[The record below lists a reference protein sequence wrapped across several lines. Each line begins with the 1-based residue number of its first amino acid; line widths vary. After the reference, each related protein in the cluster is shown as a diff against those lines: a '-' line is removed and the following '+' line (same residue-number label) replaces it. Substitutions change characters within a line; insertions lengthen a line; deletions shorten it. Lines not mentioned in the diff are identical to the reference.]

1 VKEVGGTMKVSR
13 VSEMRALDREA
24 IEKHGIP
31 EDILMENAGLAAYG
45 VLSREVP
52 VPGGRFAVICGAGN
66 NGGDGFVVARK
77 IISDGGTAR
86 VYTLGGRDKFT
97 GAAKRNLDILLKIPV
112 EVQEVRSV
120 SAIRMD
126 VLHCDA
132 VVDALFGTGLARTV
146 EGLHHEVVDL
156 INECRGPVFSLDI
169 PSGVSGD
176 TGEVM
181 GTAVKADFT
190 ITFGLPKV
198 GNLLYPGYEHCGKL
212 FVSHISFPPAL
223 SRSRRLKI
231 ETNEPVELPPRMA
244 WGHKGDFGEALFIAG
259 ASGYLGAP
267 YFAAQSFLKAGG
279 GYSRLAAPAS
289 ITPFLGSKGSEIV
302 FHPRKET
309 KAGSLS
315 LKNKGDLL
323 HLAEKMDIVVLG
335 PGLSLDGETQ
345 RLVRE
350 LVRGIRRPLLI
361 DGDGL
366 TAVAGDLKVLRG
378 RKAET
383 ILTPH
388 PGEMARITGL
398 SAAGIKGKA
407 LEVLQKTSRDL
418 HAIVVLKGAHSLVG
432 YPDGRVFINL
442 TGNAGMAT
450 AGSGDVLTGTI
461 AAMFGLGLP
470 FQEAVRMGVF
480 VHGLSGDFAA
490 WEKGEDG
497 ITAQDILDHLPLA
510 MKTLRE
516 KTEEPVWEKIRIV

>member
-1 VKEVGGTMKVSR
+1 MKVSR
-13 VSEMRALDREA
+13 VSEMRSLDREA
-24 IEKHGIP
+24 IEKHGIA
-31 EDILMENAGLAAYG
+31 EDILMENAGLAAYR
-45 VLSREVP
+45 VLSQEVSLQ
-52 VPGGRFAVICGAGN
+52 GGRFAVICGAGN

-77 IISDGGTAR
+77 IVSDGGNAR
-86 VYTLGGRDKFT
+86 VYILGRRDQFA
-97 GAAKRNLDILLKIPV
+97 GAARKNLDILLRMPV
-112 EVQEVRSV
+112 EIQEVRSV
-120 SAIRMD
+120 SSIRME

-132 VVDALFGTGLARTV
+132 VVDALFGTGLARAV
-146 EGLHHEVVDL
+146 EGLHREVIDL
-156 INECRGPVFSLDI
+156 INECHKPVFSLDI
-169 PSGVSGD
+169 PSGVNAD

-181 GTAVKADFT
+181 GADVKADFT
-190 ITFGLPKV
+190 VTFGLPKI
-198 GNLLYPGYEHCGKL
+198 GNLLYPGYEHCGTL
-212 FVSHISFPPAL
+212 FVSHISYPPAL

-231 ETNEPVELPPRMA
+231 ETNEPVELPFRTP

-259 ASGYLGAP
+259 APGYLGAP

-302 FHPRKET
+302 FLPQKET

-315 LKNKGDLL
+315 LKNKGGLL
-323 HLAEKMDIVVLG
+323 DLAERMDIVVLG
-335 PGLSLDGETQ
+335 PGLSLEGETQ

-350 LVRGIRRPLLI
+350 LARGIRKPLLI

-366 TAVAGDLKVLRG
+366 TAVAGDLRALKG

-398 SAAGIKGKA
+398 STAEIKENSVG
-407 LEVLQKTSRDL
+407 VLQKTSKEL
-418 HAIVVLKGAHSLVG
+418 NAIVVLKGAHSLVG
-432 YPDGRVFINL
+432 CPDGRVFINL

-470 FQEAVRMGVF
+470 LQDAVRMGVF

-497 ITAQDILDHLPLA
+497 ITAQDVLDHLPFT
-510 MKTLRE
+510 MKAIRE
-516 KTEEPVWEKIRIV
+516 GAEEPVWEKIRIV

>member
-1 VKEVGGTMKVSR
+1 MKVSR

-24 IEKHGIP
+24 VEKHGIS
-31 EDILMENAGLAAYG
+31 EDILMENAGLAAYR
-45 VLSREVP
+45 VLSRELP
-52 VPGGRFAVICGAGN
+52 ARGRRFAVICGTGN

-77 IISDGGTAR
+77 IISDGGSAR
-86 VYTLGGRDKFT
+86 VYVLGGRDRFT
-97 GAAKRNLDILLKIPV
+97 GAAKRNLDILLNMPAEI
-112 EVQEVRSV
+112 EEVRSV
-120 SAIRMD
+120 LSIRMG

-132 VVDALFGTGLARTV
+132 VIDALFGTGLARKV
-146 EGLHHEVVDL
+146 EGVYREAIDL

-169 PSGVSGD
+169 PSGVNGD

-181 GTAVKADFT
+181 GAAVKADFT

-198 GNLLYPGYEHCGKL
+198 GNLLYPGCEHCGTL

-223 SRSRRLKI
+223 SCARHLKI
-231 ETNEPVELPPRMA
+231 ETNDPVELPPRTA

-259 ASGYLGAP
+259 AAGYLGAP

-279 GYSRLAAPAS
+279 GYSRLAAPTS

-302 FHPRKET
+302 FHPQKET
-309 KAGSLS
+309 RAGSLS
-315 LKNKGDLL
+315 LKNKAELL
-323 HLAEKMDIVVLG
+323 RLAEKVDIVILG
-335 PGLSLDGETQ
+335 PGLSLEAETQ

-350 LVRGIRRPLLI
+350 LIRGIRKPLVI

-366 TAVAGDLKVLRG
+366 TAVAGDLKTLRG

-388 PGEMARITGL
+388 PGEMARITGM
-398 SAAGIKGKA
+398 SAAAMKGKA
-407 LEVLQKTSRDL
+407 LEILQKTSKEL
-418 HAIVVLKGAHSLVG
+418 NATIVLKGAHSLVG
-432 YPDGRVFINL
+432 YPDGGVFINL

-450 AGSGDVLTGTI
+450 AGSGDVLAGTI
-461 AAMFGLGLP
+461 AAMSGLGLP
-470 FQEAVRMGVF
+470 LRDAVRMGVL

-490 WEKGEDG
+490 REKGEDG
-497 ITAQDILDHLPLA
+497 ITAQDILDGLPLT

-516 KTEEPVWEKIRIV
+516 GTSDPLWQKIGMV

>member
-1 VKEVGGTMKVSR
+1 MKVSR

-31 EDILMENAGLAAYG
+31 EDILMENAGLAAYR
-45 VLSREVP
+45 VLSQEVP
-52 VPGGRFAVICGAGN
+52 VQRGRFAVICGVGN

-77 IISDGGTAR
+77 IISDGGSAR
-86 VYTLGGRDKFT
+86 VYVLGGRNKIT
-97 GAAKRNLDILLKIPV
+97 GAARRNLDMLLKMPV
-112 EVQEVRSV
+112 EIQEVRSV
-120 SAIRMD
+120 PAIRMG

-132 VVDALFGTGLARTV
+132 VVDALFGTGLTRTV
-146 EGLHHEVVDL
+146 KGLHREVIDL
-156 INECRGPVFSLDI
+156 VNECRGPVFSLDI
-169 PSGVSGD
+169 PSGVNGD

-181 GTAVKADFT
+181 GAAVKADFT

-198 GNLLYPGYEHCGKL
+198 GNLLYPGYEHCGTL

-289 ITPFLGSKGSEIV
+289 ITPFLGGKGSEIV
-302 FHPRKET
+302 LHPQGET

-315 LKNKGDLL
+315 LKNKADLL
-323 HLAEKMDIVVLG
+323 QLSEKTDIVVLG
-335 PGLSLDGETQ
+335 PGLSLEGGTQ

-350 LVRGIRRPLLI
+350 LVRGIRKPLII

-366 TAVAGDLKVLRG
+366 TAVSGDLRTLRG

-398 SAAGIKGKA
+398 SVGAMKGKA
-407 LEVLQKTSRDL
+407 VEVLQRTSKEL
-418 HAIVVLKGAHSLVG
+418 NAIIVLKGAHSLVG

-461 AAMFGLGLP
+461 AAMSGLGLP
-470 FQEAVRMGVF
+470 LQEAVRMGVF
-480 VHGLSGDFAA
+480 VHGLSGDLAA

-497 ITAQDILDHLPLA
+497 ITAQDILDCLPLA

-516 KTEEPVWEKIRIV
+516 GTEEPVWQKIGTV